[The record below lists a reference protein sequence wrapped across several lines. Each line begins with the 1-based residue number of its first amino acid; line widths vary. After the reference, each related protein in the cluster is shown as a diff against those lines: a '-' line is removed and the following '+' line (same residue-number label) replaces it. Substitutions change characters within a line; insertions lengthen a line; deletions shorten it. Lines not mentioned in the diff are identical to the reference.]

1 MEANRRLVIV
11 TVTRKCDQI
20 ADRYARSGMAQR
32 MHHALEGLTDEQI
45 RTILNYFEAL
55 NAQPL

>member
-1 MEANRRLVIV
+1 MIV

-20 ADRYARSGMAQR
+20 ADRYARSGVAQR